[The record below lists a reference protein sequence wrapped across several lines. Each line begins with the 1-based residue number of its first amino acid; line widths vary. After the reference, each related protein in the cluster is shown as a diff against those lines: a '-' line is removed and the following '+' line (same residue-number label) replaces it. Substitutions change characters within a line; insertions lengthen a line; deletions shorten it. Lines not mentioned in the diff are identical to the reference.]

1 MDKKL
6 SKKDL
11 FWSYFLWLNWSQQS
25 YNYERLQAMGF
36 TFALIPAIKKLYD
49 KVEDRIAALKRHMVF
64 FNTEPSH
71 IGIAIL
77 GMVLALEEKKANG
90 AEISDDDINAV
101 KIGLMGP
108 LAGVGDS
115 WFQGIVFPILLS
127 LGAGM
132 AMEGNYLGPFV
143 FVVPFL
149 IQMFAIGWTTF
160 NLGYRQGKSAIANIL
175 GNKKF
180 KTAIEALT
188 VLGMMVV
195 GAMAAQRVGIALNI
209 GFMAGQTPVDLQSV
223 LNSLAPGLV
232 PLLIVL
238 GVYGLL
244 QKKVNPIW
252 IVLLIFVLGILGSV
266 FGFLAV
272 PGAGG

>member
-49 KVEDRIAALKRHMVF
+49 KVEDQIAALKRHMVF

-71 IGIAIL
+71 IGISIL
-77 GMVLALEEKKANG
+77 GMVLAMEEKKANG
-90 AEISDDDINAV
+90 GDISDEDINAV

-132 AMEGNYLGPFV
+132 AIEGNYLGPFV
-143 FVVPFL
+143 FVIPFL
-149 IQMFAIGWTTF
+149 VQMFAVGWTVF
-160 NLGYRQGKSAIANIL
+160 NIGYNQGKSAIANIL

-180 KTAIEALT
+180 KVAIESLT
-188 VLGMMVV
+188 VLGMLVV
-195 GAMAAQRVGIALNI
+195 GTMAAQRVNIALNI
-209 GFMAGQTPVDLQSV
+209 GFTVGQTPVDLQSI
-223 LNSLAPGLV
+223 LDSLAPGLV
-232 PLLIVL
+232 PLLVVL

-244 QKKVNPIW
+244 SKKVNPIW
-252 IVLLIFVLGILGSV
+252 IVLLLFVLGILGSLL
-266 FGFLAV
+266 GFLKL